1 MRSSSKYKEILIS
14 ALIIVSGLFTAAYLN
29 RVSAANRPALPEHI
43 VDNDLEVQGSRLK
56 GFAFGAEGLIADW
69 YWMRALQYLGDKIL
83 ARPPG
88 CINIDDLT
96 DLNPRLLYPYLDVAT
111 DLDPNFITVYEYGAI
126 VLPAV
131 DPQMALALA
140 NKGIKHN
147 PQNWKLYQHL
157 GYIYWRLDRYDEA
170 AAAYETG
177 SKIEGAAPFL
187 GLMAGALRIQ
197 GGSRKTAR
205 AIYTE
210 MAKATDEA
218 VRETAELRLK
228 QLDFFDERDAIDNI
242 LADFKGANGRC
253 ASAFGEI
260 ATKLFEQKLPGGRPW
275 GVDRERRLI
284 DPTGTPY
291 ILDKE
296 NCSVKL
302 DAAKTKIP
310 SEKMK

>member
-1 MRSSSKYKEILIS
+1 MRSNAKLKEVSIS
-14 ALIIVSGLFTAAYLN
+14 AVIIVLGLFAAAYLN

-83 ARPPG
+83 SRPPG
-88 CINIDDLT
+88 SVNIDDLT

-111 DLDPNFITVYEYGAI
+111 DLDPNFIAVFNYGAV

-131 DPQMALALA
+131 DPQKAIALA
-140 NKGIKHN
+140 NKGIQHN
-147 PQNWKLYQHL
+147 PQSWRLYQHL
-157 GYIYWRLDRYDEA
+157 GYIYWRLGRYDEA
-170 AAAYETG
+170 ATAYETG

-187 GLMAGALRIQ
+187 GLMAGALRIE
-197 GGSRKTAR
+197 GGSRRTAR

-210 MAKATDEA
+210 MAQGSDEA

-228 QLDFFDERDAIDNI
+228 QLDFFDERDVIDKI
-242 LADFKGANGRC
+242 LAEFKTANGRC
-253 ASAFGEI
+253 ANTFGEI
-260 ATKLFEQKLPGGRPW
+260 ATKLFEQKLPGGRPF
-275 GVDRERRLI
+275 GVDKERRLT
-284 DPTGTPY
+284 DPAGTPY

-310 SEKMK
+310 SEKVK